1 MLLRA
6 ILLTALAMS
15 LAGCAGLNEGE
26 KTMCYKP
33 GSHGKLGQ
41 MLIAQPC

>member
-6 ILLTALAMS
+6 ILLAALAMS

-33 GSHGKLGQ
+33 GSHGKGGQ
-41 MLIAQPC
+41 MMVARPC